1 MLEENDNIR
10 RKIGIL
16 QRRKLNKLTLLELDD
31 LVDGLRLI
39 DAKMFYQ
46 KQVLDIAIE
55 KALDEHN
62 MNLSAKFFA
71 SSYIA
76 ASIIQVCCF
85 RTKRVIVVV
94 IYI

>member
-1 MLEENDNIR
+1 M
-10 RKIGIL
+10 
-16 QRRKLNKLTLLELDD
+16 TLLELDD

-76 ASIIQVCCF
+76 DSIIQVCCY
-85 RTKRVIVVV
+85 RTKGFIVIV
-94 IYI
+94 IYIIYYNLLLSFPNMHILSL